1 MLKSENQLEIRSV
14 RTAGYEEE
22 TELNREKERNKNE
35 GSAGKKE
42 RKGQKY
48 R

>member
-22 TELNREKERNKNE
+22 TELNREKEKNE
-35 GSAGKKE
+35 H
-42 RKGQKY
+42 R
-48 R
+48 